1 MIVASTAAKV
11 LAKVQHS
18 FAKMTLWTGEFAT
31 LCAGVCT
38 HMCVCVRACVVRK
51 RRGVFIFLVL
61 KLIRVLLVV
70 LGL

>member
-1 MIVASTAAKV
+1 
-11 LAKVQHS
+11 
-18 FAKMTLWTGEFAT
+18 MTLWTGEFAT